1 MNNQNPHPETLLRKP
16 DVAGRLGISQSTI
29 QRLEKAGD
37 FPRRVRL
44 GPRAVAW
51 RASEIED
58 WIADRAAA

>member
-16 DVAGRLGISQSTI
+16 DVAARLGVSQSTI

>member
-1 MNNQNPHPETLLRKP
+1 MKSQNPTPDTLLRKP
-16 DVAGRLGISQSTI
+16 DVAARLGISQSTI